1 MAHQNREETNEG
13 SGLRLAVL
21 GLRGFPGVMGG
32 VETHC
37 QEIYPRLAELG
48 FTVTVLGRKPY
59 IPGRP
64 YDYRGVRLIPLWA
77 PKRKNLEAIFHTT
90 YGVLWVALNRSRYD
104 LLHLHC
110 IGPALLTPLA
120 RLLGLKVVVTTQGPD
135 YDRQK
140 WGRLA
145 KAVLRL
151 GERWGATQAHRVIS
165 VSHHIQKLLRQ
176 LYGAESVYIPNGV
189 EPPER
194 AEPGETLAR
203 FGLEPERYL
212 LQVGRI
218 VPEKGWHDLLEA
230 YAGLS
235 TDWKLAL
242 VGAADHEDEYSRGIK
257 RRAAE
262 IEGVVMTG
270 FQKGRALAELYGNA
284 GLFVLP
290 SYHEG
295 LPHVLLE
302 AMSYGRPMVVSDI
315 PANRE
320 VALDQEVFRVGDQAA
335 LRDKL
340 QEFLDHPDRFRS
352 PEIMALKARRLKE
365 EFNWDV
371 IAARTAEVL
380 REAAR
385 GGAKRAE

>member
-1 MAHQNREETNEG
+1 
-13 SGLRLAVL
+13 
-21 GLRGFPGVMGG
+21 MGG

-37 QEIYPRLAELG
+37 QEIYPRLAEQG
-48 FTVTVLGRKPY
+48 FTVTVYGRKPY
-59 IPGRP
+59 IPDRP
-64 YDYRGVRLIPLWA
+64 YDYRGVRLLPLWA
-77 PKRKNLEAIFHTT
+77 PKQKHLEAIFHTT
-90 YGVLWVALNRSRYD
+90 YGVIKVALNRSRYD

-110 IGPALLTPLA
+110 VGPALLTPLA
-120 RLLGLKVVVTTQGPD
+120 RLLGLKVVLTTQGPD

-140 WGRLA
+140 WGGLA
-145 KAVLRL
+145 KSVLRL
-151 GERWGATQAHRVIS
+151 GERWGASYAHRVIA
-165 VSHHIQKLLRQ
+165 VSHHIQSLLRQ

-194 AEPGETLAR
+194 VPPGETLAQ

-230 YAGLS
+230 YSGLS

-257 RRAAE
+257 KRAAE
-262 IEGVVMTG
+262 VEGVVMTG

-315 PANRE
+315 PANME
-320 VALDQEVFRVGDQAA
+320 VALDQEVFKVGDQTA
-335 LRDKL
+335 LRNKL
-340 QEFLDHPDRFRS
+340 REFLDNPDLFKS
-352 PEIMALKARRLKE
+352 AEIMDLKARRLKE

-371 IAARTAEVL
+371 IAAQTAEVL

-385 GGAKRAE
+385 PGRSRETDPVKPAS